1 MQTFAKKILPYFLCV
16 TVFKI
21 SSVYAIDD
29 NNVVKLQVNKESVN
43 NDLKNI
49 PISVTFP
56 KGTYQWLAV

>member
-16 TVFKI
+16 IVIEI

-29 NNVVKLQVNKESVN
+29 NNVVKLQLNKESVK

-56 KGTYQWLAV
+56 KGSYQWLAV